1 MATLAYSRSILSW
14 LNHPLPFGTKV
25 AKRFEKIWSTKE
37 QKVNSSTLI
46 FQSTVPLSNREIRI
60 LTQNAFFT
68 HDQPICSL
76 PSETTQRE
84 EILHQTPGCYKF
96 QDTSAI
102 ASRAPC
108 SPMRYSIL
116 TVAQGQWVCLDI
128 AGWMLQ
134 TQVPDKAQRHRAGS
148 SATVLRGCH
157 TQWTFHLSTE
167 ALKGNSL
174 TALWGAQTQLH
185 KLWRRQVGSHAER
198 GAPHPSRSGPQ
209 CVSSL
214 PVLVRG
220 GARSWKWYMG
230 CTSWFPSVHLDSA

>member
-37 QKVNSSTLI
+37 QKVNSSALI

-84 EILHQTPGCYKF
+84 EILHQTPGCYKS

-116 TVAQGQWVCLDI
+116 TVAMPKGSESVWTLLGECCKPNKFL
-128 AGWMLQ
+128 
-134 TQVPDKAQRHRAGS
+134 TRHRDAGQDLVPQFSGGAIHSES
-148 SATVLRGCH
+148 ST
-157 TQWTFHLSTE
+157 W
-167 ALKGNSL
+167 
-174 TALWGAQTQLH
+174 AQ
-185 KLWRRQVGSHAER
+185 K
-198 GAPHPSRSGPQ
+198 PSRVTASLLCEEPRPSCTNSGEG
-209 CVSSL
+209 
-214 PVLVRG
+214 R
-220 GARSWKWYMG
+220 
-230 CTSWFPSVHLDSA
+230 